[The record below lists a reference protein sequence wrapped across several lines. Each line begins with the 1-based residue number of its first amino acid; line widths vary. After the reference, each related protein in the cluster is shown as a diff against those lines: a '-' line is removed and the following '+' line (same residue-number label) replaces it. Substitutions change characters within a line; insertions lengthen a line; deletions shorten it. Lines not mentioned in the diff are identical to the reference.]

1 MKYLEG
7 TGRYKKV
14 SSIQNASGNGLDIV
28 ALRPDGKYDI
38 FEVKSSKRG
47 KFKLSE
53 RQQKGGKCFAEQV
66 LTEDVKKGGYF
77 VKGLDGKKTPL
88 DKKKAQEIFNNID
101 KTETVFF

>member
-38 FEVKSSKRG
+38 FKVKSSKRG

-66 LTEDVKKGGYF
+66 LTEDV
-77 VKGLDGKKTPL
+77 T
-88 DKKKAQEIFNNID
+88 DKKKADIL
-101 KTETVFF
+101 

>member
-7 TGRYKKV
+7 TGYKKV
-14 SSIQNASGNGLDIV
+14 FSIQNASGNGLDIV

-66 LTEDVKKGGYF
+66 LTEDVIN
-77 VKGLDGKKTPL
+77 
-88 DKKKAQEIFNNID
+88 KKKAQEIFNNID
-101 KTETVFF
+101 KTETVFVDMNHKFQATRMTFSPW